1 MKIVENEEFLIVDTE
16 DENRPNSRVY
26 VFIKNSKAV
35 KTYGIY
41 EIEDNLYSPLDDDW
55 EKRVSELC
63 KEKGII

>member
-1 MKIVENEEFLIVDTE
+1 MKIAENKEFLIVDTE

-41 EIEDNLYSPLDDDW
+41 EIEDNLYSPFDDDW
-55 EKRVSELC
+55 EKRISKLC